1 MQCCKCGNAEA
12 TIKYK
17 QIVNGVIKDYEV
29 CKNCYAN
36 QNNVKYNL
44 AKVSS
49 KLQNLNSNHKQ
60 NVCEFCGR
68 TFEEIKNT
76 AYVGCNHCYVTFKEE
91 LGEII
96 KKYHNIKSK

>member
-1 MQCCKCGNAEA
+1 MQCCKCGKAEA

-17 QIVNGVIKDYEV
+17 QIINGVIKDNEV

-44 AKVSS
+44 AKVAA
-49 KLQNLNSNHKQ
+49 KLENPCANKKQ
-60 NVCEFCGR
+60 TTCEVCGR

-76 AYVGCNHCYVTFKEE
+76 AYVGCNYCYVTFCDE